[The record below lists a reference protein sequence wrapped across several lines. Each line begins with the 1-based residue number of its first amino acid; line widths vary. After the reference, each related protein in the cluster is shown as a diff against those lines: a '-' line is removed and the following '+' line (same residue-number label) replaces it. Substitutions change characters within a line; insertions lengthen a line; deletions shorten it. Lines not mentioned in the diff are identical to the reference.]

1 MWVVYSFLTLGL
13 WGVHTIFANKAN
25 IVHGP
30 RVTIW
35 FEAIAFLGI
44 AFIAA
49 SRTAEWSQVTI
60 RSAVYAAMMAA
71 LSAGGFYSLLL
82 ASRSAPGK
90 ILEITLITAMYP
102 LITVL
107 VVTVVRHFSA
117 KVFAEVTPMTPIQ
130 VLGVLMSVSGLALV
144 LRPYK

>member
-1 MWVVYSFLTLGL
+1 MWIAYASITLGL
-13 WGVHTIFANKAN
+13 WGAHTIFANKAN

-35 FEAIAFLGI
+35 FEAVAFLGI

-49 SRTAEWSQVTI
+49 TRTTEWSHVTI
-60 RSAVYAAMMAA
+60 RSAVYAALMAA

-82 ASRSAPGK
+82 ASRSAPDK

-107 VVTVVRHFSA
+107 VVTVVRHFSV
-117 KVFAEVTPMTPIQ
+117 KLVAEVTPMRPIQ
-130 VLGVLMSVSGLALV
+130 VLGLLMSVSGLALV
-144 LRPYK
+144 LKPYR